1 MALRLASTK
10 NLASVGSCTDTFGY
24 KTLSSPVFEH
34 SPFNPRDLPT
44 SNSVEIVW
52 GAIALHALPGIPEHK
67 NPKSEKCR
75 G

>member
-10 NLASVGSCTDTFGY
+10 NLASVQSCTDTFGY

-34 SPFNPRDLPT
+34 SPFNPRDFPT
-44 SNSVEIVW
+44 SNLVEIVW
-52 GAIALHALPGIPEHK
+52 DATALQALPGIPEHK
-67 NPKSEKCR
+67 NPESERCR